1 MRVVTSVDLNQR
13 TITTVDIQPGTPDD
27 MVAGTDLVTD
37 QTPVTTGPA
46 WSNVASITITTP
58 GVWDVTAG
66 SRAGTTSPPT
76 GLTCRIITDTGQLAL
91 GPVANLG
98 SVWIGDGNTYSAQP
112 HDLLTVTTT
121 PCTVTLQARSGKTA
135 YINGASIIA
144 RRIK

>member
-46 WSNVASITITTP
+46 WSDVASITITTP

-66 SRAGTTSPPT
+66 FRAGTTSRPPASHASS
-76 GLTCRIITDTGQLAL
+76 RR
-91 GPVANLG
+91 
-98 SVWIGDGNTYSAQP
+98 
-112 HDLLTVTTT
+112 TT
-121 PCTVTLQARSGKTA
+121 AHSHWDR
-135 YINGASIIA
+135 
-144 RRIK
+144 